1 MIQQKLWNMLNLSK
15 RWKQPGSNVLQAEL
29 EERASGSLMPT
40 VSTRMSTASQTS
52 QWVVEKMCETL
63 VFQGQCDRRVL
74 WSSDRRRMPAD
85 LPVPRVKQD
94 CMKRQ
99 NTLFVMY
106 LIRARRHYVDY
117 IFLPFGQNI
126 FPQWPS
132 WNDFHSDCVMFTWFD
147 HLEETFPSSCFLY
160 NRYFLQDQKNQMQ
173 GQRWSQVPYSW
184 RVSAF
189 SHGSSVLHLQVP
201 IIMWQK
207 GKVPIMTS
215 CQREGGEDFQISAA
229 ASLAKVWDTTSL
241 ASRWRFSDKQS
252 NWITLLL
259 HLNLNIVVLRNYM
272 SSPVGVSN
280 CATFSFPTL
289 QEFWAF

>member
-1 MIQQKLWNMLNLSK
+1 
-15 RWKQPGSNVLQAEL
+15 
-29 EERASGSLMPT
+29 
-40 VSTRMSTASQTS
+40 
-52 QWVVEKMCETL
+52 
-63 VFQGQCDRRVL
+63 
-74 WSSDRRRMPAD
+74 
-85 LPVPRVKQD
+85 
-94 CMKRQ
+94 
-99 NTLFVMY
+99 
-106 LIRARRHYVDY
+106 
-117 IFLPFGQNI
+117 
-126 FPQWPS
+126 
-132 WNDFHSDCVMFTWFD
+132 MFTWFD

-207 GKVPIMTS
+207 DKVPIMTS

-252 NWITLLL
+252 NWTTLLL

-289 QEFWAF
+289 QEFWAFRYL